1 MLVYPTI
8 CLFIAVR
15 SEILLR
21 ILIISF
27 QCVRLGLA
35 SDLYHYF
42 LLFSSVIFFCSH
54 FFFSLLFSLLLP
66 LLFVLARFVHV
77 VISSLLTSILP
88 PFPPMV
94 AKSRHTP
101 IIHRSQSEVRGQRE
115 LARVLLTSVCVLV
128 GTMMVMGLLFYFIQ
142 TQTRLYA
149 FLVYALLT

>member
-1 MLVYPTI
+1 MLVH
-8 CLFIAVR
+8 CSKVR
-15 SEILLR
+15 NPAED
-21 ILIISF
+21 F
-27 QCVRLGLA
+27 
-35 SDLYHYF
+35 DYF
-42 LLFSSVIFFCSH
+42 LLVCQTRSSLRSLSLFSPVFFCHLFLLS